1 MRIFCAL
8 ALMALAG
15 PAMSSGIHGTSCK
28 ASAAAFSRLQNNMTY
43 EQVREVIGC
52 DGSIQSDMEMAGYRT
67 VMLAWDGEGTLGAN
81 MNVMI
86 QNGRMV
92 MKSQFGLR

>member
-1 MRIFCAL
+1 MRILSAAALL
-8 ALMALAG
+8 ALVG
-15 PAMSSGIHGTSCK
+15 PAMSAGIHGSSCE
-28 ASAAAFSRLQNNMTY
+28 ASAAAFSKLQNNMTY
-43 EQVREVIGC
+43 DQVREIIGC
-52 DGSIQSDMEMAGYRT
+52 DGVMQSDMEMAGFRT

-81 MNVMI
+81 MNIMI